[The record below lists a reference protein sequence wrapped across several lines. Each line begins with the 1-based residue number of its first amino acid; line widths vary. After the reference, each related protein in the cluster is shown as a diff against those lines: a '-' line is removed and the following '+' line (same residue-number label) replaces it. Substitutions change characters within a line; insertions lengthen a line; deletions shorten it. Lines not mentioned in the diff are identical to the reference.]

1 MPTAQKVLVIG
12 AVSFTVLL
20 IAVSAGAASEE
31 SSSDEPAT
39 TANPAS
45 PALPLATAKAAK
57 PPATAV
63 WPPAN
68 QQASGASQPLQPIL
82 APNPKEHSNINRQS
96 ATREPTEVTRPLHT
110 YEVFHHTRNNEDY
123 HGISIYIEEN
133 EDLTDGDLYRIAL
146 AEYQKAQELGK
157 SEGLLGTVYP
167 RWDYF
172 VDFYSDREIA
182 GNSTCFEEPNEFGFS
197 APCGGTFASDH
208 SSYLG
213 NSAFLDGSRVMI
225 RTFFTKSELTKSLSQ
240 WSTNSGPL
248 DLEPLL
254 QEDLNNIRKVVYIIE
269 PETDMCAIAQQ
280 VSLEHDGSREAVHIY
295 FLPEDNRHAYEL
307 LAKDQSFLNS
317 VNDHTAAS
325 IQIRLEPSTISA
337 NGPKTWTWS
346 FRKVEGKWD
355 NQNQH
360 PVCQGGEQETRTAAV
375 TPPSRQ
381 EEREDTGEQPDNPTP
396 IPKPNP
402 TPPIVAVETAASKD
416 STVTLTVLSAAR
428 GHTCGLRQDGQAL
441 CWGADGSGQSTPPRG
456 MFAAIAAGHSYTC
469 GLRQD
474 GQAVCWGADTRGE
487 SNAPSGAF
495 AAITTGWNHTCG
507 LRQDGQAVCWG
518 ADDRG
523 QSSPPDGAFTAIT
536 AGERHTCG
544 LRSDGQAVC
553 WGWNIVGQ
561 SSPTDGAFTAITAGV
576 EHNCGL
582 RGNGHAVCWGAN
594 RFGQSSPPGG
604 AFTAITAGQY
614 HTCGLRGDGQAVC
627 WGAENAG
634 HFPLGLSFGQ
644 THPPDGAF
652 TAITAGDFHTCG
664 LRQDGQAVCWGW
676 NKNRQSNPPD

>member
-45 PALPLATAKAAK
+45 PALPLVTAKAAK

-82 APNPKEHSNINRQS
+82 APNPMEQSNINRQS

-123 HGISIYIEEN
+123 HGISIYIEDYQ
-133 EDLTDGDLYRIAL
+133 DLTDEDLYGIAL
-146 AEYQKAQELGK
+146 ADYRKALEQGK
-157 SEGLLGTVYP
+157 SEGMLGPVYP

-172 VDFYSDREIA
+172 VDFYTDREVA
-182 GNSTCFEEPNEFGFS
+182 RRSTCFEEPNEFGFA

-208 SSYLG
+208 PSYLG
-213 NSAFLDGSRVMI
+213 NSSFLDGNRVMI
-225 RTFFTKSELTKSLSQ
+225 RTFFTKGELTNNLSR
-240 WSTNSGPL
+240 WSSNSWFA
-248 DLEPLL
+248 DLAPLL
-254 QEDLNNIRKVVYIIE
+254 EEDVNNVRNLVYIIE
-269 PETDMCAIAQQ
+269 AETDMCAIAHQ
-280 VSLEHDGSREAVHIY
+280 VSQEHDGLKDAVQIY
-295 FLPEDNRHAYEL
+295 FLLEENRQTYEF

-381 EEREDTGEQPDNPTP
+381 EEREDTGEQPDSPTP
-396 IPKPNP
+396 ISRPNP
-402 TPPIVAVETAASKD
+402 H
-416 STVTLTVLSAAR
+416 LL
-428 GHTCGLRQDGQAL
+428 
-441 CWGADGSGQSTPPRG
+441 
-456 MFAAIAAGHSYTC
+456 
-469 GLRQD
+469 
-474 GQAVCWGADTRGE
+474 
-487 SNAPSGAF
+487 
-495 AAITTGWNHTCG
+495 
-507 LRQDGQAVCWG
+507 
-518 ADDRG
+518 
-523 QSSPPDGAFTAIT
+523 
-536 AGERHTCG
+536 
-544 LRSDGQAVC
+544 
-553 WGWNIVGQ
+553 
-561 SSPTDGAFTAITAGV
+561 
-576 EHNCGL
+576 
-582 RGNGHAVCWGAN
+582 
-594 RFGQSSPPGG
+594 
-604 AFTAITAGQY
+604 
-614 HTCGLRGDGQAVC
+614 
-627 WGAENAG
+627 
-634 HFPLGLSFGQ
+634 
-644 THPPDGAF
+644 
-652 TAITAGDFHTCG
+652 
-664 LRQDGQAVCWGW
+664 
-676 NKNRQSNPPD
+676 